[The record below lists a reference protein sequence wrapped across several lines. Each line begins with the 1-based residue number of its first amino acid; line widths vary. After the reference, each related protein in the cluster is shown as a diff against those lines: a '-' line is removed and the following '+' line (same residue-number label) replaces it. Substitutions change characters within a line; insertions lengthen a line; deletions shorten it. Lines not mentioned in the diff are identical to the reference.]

1 MKKLLILISLFYTI
15 SLTGQ
20 KVFMDEYKTSVVDS
34 SFAGNYVVTDYEK
47 DPKAFKVTV
56 YYMTGDKE
64 SENGYLKSSGKN
76 GLSVVWYLSG
86 TSKKFVNDGKST
98 YWYKNG
104 QLKSQ
109 GNYTNG
115 KQMRKASTWFENGQ
129 TESEKNYVDGK
140 CEGKSTEWY
149 ENGQLKSES
158 DYINGQYD
166 GVIKTYWKN
175 GVVKR
180 KDQYSKGKFKNGTCY
195 DSLGKVIDHFELEV
209 MPQYD
214 GGDTQLLADISN
226 KTRYPKVS
234 RDSGIEGRVLV
245 RFAVNEQGGISN
257 IDIMDGINSEL
268 NREAVRVVGKLNR
281 FKPGSYDGNPVK
293 VYYMIPITFTLK

>member
-1 MKKLLILISLFYTI
+1 MFYTI

-20 KVFMDEYKTSVVDS
+20 KVFMDEYRTSVVDS
-34 SFAGNYVVTDYEK
+34 SLAGNYVVTDYGK
-47 DPKAFKVTV
+47 NPKAFKVTV

-64 SENGYLKSSGKN
+64 SENSYLLSSGKN
-76 GLSVVWYLSG
+76 GLSVIWYLGGS
-86 TSKKFVNDGKST
+86 SKKFVYDGKSS
-98 YWYKNG
+98 YWYKHG

-109 GNYTNG
+109 SIYKNG
-115 KQMRKASTWFENGQ
+115 KQVGKASTWFENGQ
-129 TESEKNYVDGK
+129 TESEKNYTEGK
-140 CEGKSTEWY
+140 CEGKSTGWY

-175 GVVKR
+175 GTVKR
-180 KDQYSKGKFKNGTCY
+180 KDQYTKGKFMNGTCY
-195 DSLGKVIDHFELEV
+195 DSLGKEIEHFELEA

-226 KTRYPKVS
+226 NTRYPKVS

-257 IDIMDGINSEL
+257 IDIMEGINSEL
-268 NREAVRVVGKLNR
+268 NREAVRVVGKLNS

-293 VYYMIPITFTLK
+293 VWYMIPIIFTLK